1 MDKQKKLGKY
11 TPVSN
16 YYRNINNNNFD
27 SNFLFLTN
35 NIAENINSLLNNS
48 FKKVFLLL
56 LNGEKLFLI

>member
-35 NIAENINSLLNNS
+35 NVAENINSLLNNS